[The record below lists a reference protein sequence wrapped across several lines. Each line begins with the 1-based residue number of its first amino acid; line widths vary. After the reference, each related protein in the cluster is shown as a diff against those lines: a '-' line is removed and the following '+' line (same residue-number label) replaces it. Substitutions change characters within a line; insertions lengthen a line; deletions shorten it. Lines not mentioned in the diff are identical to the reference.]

1 MKALQIRI
9 YGAAMLGVFL
19 ACYHF
24 VGAQYMNLY
33 PITAEGPSTVPQRG
47 LRVGIQLNT
56 QNERQYELFPVKSY
70 SKIQYKL
77 FPDKS
82 YLFVFLICEEDINA
96 AFSRFH
102 ETPRSPMII
111 EGASHMAILCDLH
124 KECPVPTLSTM
135 KAMSR
140 NPSNT
145 LEQQYVAGWVVEE
158 SLVKQM
164 TKNVADLRTLT
175 TMDPLVYI
183 TFNRGIYS
191 FVMEKVP
198 RLYLYDVHSADNDF
212 IKETHLLSAAIK
224 FHGSTESRHVVEFR
238 PGDEMT
244 LIPKIVWDTLAPYFY
259 GFKKEMGRYK
269 RSCPDE
275 AAYNKIVLHTQSTQ
289 ESALPPLNVLVDTF
303 ELLFKAQEY
312 VVFTKENGKG
322 KCVMD
327 IAPSPNDILVLGS
340 SFLKAYSITVNTL
353 GEQRLYRFS
362 K

>member
-1 MKALQIRI
+1 
-9 YGAAMLGVFL
+9 MLGVFL

-24 VGAQYMNLY
+24 VGAQQYMNLY

-56 QNERQYELFPVKSY
+56 QSERQYELFPVESY

-102 ETPRSPMII
+102 ETPRSPVII

-124 KECPVPTLSTM
+124 KECPVPTLSTV

-140 NPSNT
+140 KPSNT
-145 LEQQYVAGWVVEE
+145 LERQYVAGWVVKEPFM
-158 SLVKQM
+158 KQM

-198 RLYLYDVHSADNDF
+198 RLYLHDVHSADNDF
-212 IKETHLLSAAIK
+212 IEGRHLERSNQISWIY
-224 FHGSTESRHVVEFR
+224 GISTCS
-238 PGDEMT
+238 
-244 LIPKIVWDTLAPYFY
+244 
-259 GFKKEMGRYK
+259 
-269 RSCPDE
+269 
-275 AAYNKIVLHTQSTQ
+275 
-289 ESALPPLNVLVDTF
+289 
-303 ELLFKAQEY
+303 
-312 VVFTKENGKG
+312 
-322 KCVMD
+322 
-327 IAPSPNDILVLGS
+327 
-340 SFLKAYSITVNTL
+340 
-353 GEQRLYRFS
+353 
-362 K
+362 